1 MREQAKRQ
9 TELDV
14 LRLLATLAVIMI
26 HAGLDPHTDNASVH
40 LAFCGIHAA
49 IVWWVPV
56 FFMIS
61 GRFFLDPGRNVTQKS
76 ILRKTL
82 PHIVVVFLFWSAIFT
97 VYYVLS
103 GAYDGLNVFGILTQF
118 IDGPYHLWYLYALAG
133 LYLLTPLLRKIAADE
148 KTLVYMLLL
157 FAAVN
162 LTYEYLIYLPK
173 VGGVLESFI
182 SGLGLQ
188 TVTGYLGYYLL
199 GYLIWSKR
207 DAICGRRE
215 LMIYAIGIIMLAV
228 TIAGECLVS
237 AELRSADFVKQYMKP
252 NVILYSAALY
262 TFFIKRVARIR
273 FSEKTQQVFARLTE
287 YGFGVYCI
295 HALLNE
301 LISTPQLPGLSLLSS
316 LLRVLVLYLL
326 SLFLTFLIRKI
337 PVIGKKIT

>member
-26 HAGLDPHTDNASVH
+26 HAGLNPHTDREAVQ
-40 LAFCGIHAA
+40 LAFCGLHAA
-49 IVWWVPV
+49 IVWCVPV

-82 PHIVVVFLFWSAIFT
+82 PHIVAVFLFWSAVFT
-97 VYYVLS
+97 VYYVAA
-103 GAYDGLNVFGILTQF
+103 GVYDGLNIFGILTQF
-118 IDGPYHLWYLYALAG
+118 IAGPYHLWYLYALAG
-133 LYLLTPLLRKIAADE
+133 LYLLTPILRKIAADE
-148 KTLVYMLLL
+148 KTLIYLLLL

-173 VGGVLESFI
+173 VGEVLESCI
-182 SGLGLQ
+182 SRLELQ
-188 TVTGYLGYYLL
+188 TVTGYMGYYLL
-199 GYLIWSKR
+199 GYFIWSKR
-207 DAICGRRE
+207 DAICGRVE
-215 LMIYAIGIIMLAV
+215 FWVYFIGIVMLAV
-228 TIAGECLVS
+228 TILGECMVS
-237 AELRSADFVKQYMKP
+237 VELRSADFVKQYMKP
-252 NVILYSAALY
+252 NVILYSASLY
-262 TFFIKRVARIR
+262 TFFIKRVVRFR
-273 FSEKTQQVFARLTE
+273 FSAQTQRIFAMLTE

-301 LISTPQLPGLSLLSS
+301 LISTPQFSGLPLLSS
-316 LLRVLVLYLL
+316 LLRVLILYLS
-326 SLFLTFLIRKI
+326 SLLLTCLIRKI